1 MQDRKGRLAL
11 NSILSLLSWLLPVG
25 LGLAV
30 TPVII
35 RYLGTELYG
44 VYLVLLGFISYS
56 ITFNVGRTVAK
67 YVAEYKTS
75 GDEIRIRQTISSAFW
90 LNLAAGLFVAVVIA
104 MMSEWIVTDLLQISA
119 DFRAAARAALI
130 IGGFTIPAVQV
141 GQVFQNVLQGIHRFG
156 KVSLLLNL
164 NWLLLNA
171 GNVILVFNGFGI
183 VAIFVWN
190 LSVGIAIAGFSF
202 LVVRR
207 QDPNFVP
214 GIATGSML
222 RLVAGYGLSIFLYQL
237 FGTVLLLFE
246 RAWILRNFGATESA
260 FYLLPM
266 TLAIYLHA
274 LIGSL
279 TLAVFPVVNELL
291 DDRER
296 LLRLYRQATKIV
308 VAVTALVVGNVMAL
322 GELFLLLWLGRDFAD
337 NAFTNLIY
345 HFLTFGLIAIMII
358 VWHINEAH
366 GAARLNSIQVFIW
379 AAVAIPLMIVTSN
392 IWLAEGV
399 AASRF
404 VGVLVTVPMMLY
416 SEGRFLGS
424 IQWRFW
430 GRLIVKV
437 VPATAVLI
445 VVEWLIL
452 SALSPSWLAL
462 FVSALGGSAVF
473 LSVLFLTGFV
483 AEDEKELAKSLLRR
497 AGLISNG

>member
-75 GDEIRIRQTISSAFW
+75 EDEIRIRQTISSAFW

-104 MMSEWIVTDLLQISA
+104 ILSEWIVKDLLQVSP

-130 IGGFTIPAVQV
+130 IGGFAIPAVQV

-156 KVSLLLNL
+156 KVSLLMNL

-322 GELFLLLWLGRDFAD
+322 GKVFLLLWLGRDFAD

-379 AAVAIPLMIVTSN
+379 AAVAIPLMIVTSS

-416 SEGRFLGS
+416 SEARFLGS

-445 VVEWLIL
+445 VGEWLII
-452 SALSPSWLAL
+452 SALSPSWMAL
-462 FVSALGGSAVF
+462 FVSALGGAAVF

-483 AEDEKELAKSLLRR
+483 AEDEKELARSLLHR

>member
-11 NSILSLLSWLLPVG
+11 NSILSLLSWLAPVG

-30 TPVII
+30 TPIII

-67 YVAEYKTS
+67 YVAEYRSS

-90 LNLAAGLFVAVVIA
+90 LNLAAGLFVAMVIA
-104 MMSEWIVTDLLQISA
+104 LLSEWIVTALLQVSPK
-119 DFRAAARAALI
+119 FQAAARSALI
-130 IGGFTIPAVQV
+130 IGGFAIPAVQV

-171 GNVILVFNGFGI
+171 GNVVLVFNGFGI
-183 VAIFVWN
+183 VAIFAWN

-214 GIATGSML
+214 GNSTGSML
-222 RLVAGYGLSIFLYQL
+222 KLVVGYGLSIFLYQL

-246 RAWILRNFGATESA
+246 RAWILRNFGAAESA

-279 TLAVFPVVNELL
+279 TLAIFPVVNELL
-291 DDRER
+291 NDRER

-308 VAVTALVVGNVMAL
+308 VAVTALVVGNAIAL
-322 GELFLLLWLGRDFAD
+322 GQLFLLLWLGRDFAD

-366 GAARLNSIQVFIW
+366 GAARLNSIQVFLW
-379 AAVAIPLMIVTSN
+379 AAVSIPLMIVSSN

-404 VGVLVTVPMMLY
+404 AGVLVTVPMMLY
-416 SEGRFLGS
+416 SESRFLGS

-430 GRLIVKV
+430 GQLIVKV
-437 VPATAVLI
+437 VPATAALI
-445 VVEWLIL
+445 VVERLLL
-452 SALSPSWLAL
+452 SALTPSWFC
-462 FVSALGGSAVF
+462 FVVSGLSGSAIF
-473 LSVLFLTGFV
+473 VLVLLLTGFV
-483 AEDEKELAKSLLRR
+483 SAEEKELGKRLLLRV
-497 AGLISNG
+497 GLISNG